1 MNYLEK
7 RQGSIKEEL
16 EALKARLDELEK
28 INDESEDEEVLTKAS
43 EELDEL
49 KAKKAELEAE
59 LAEVNAEIEALEK
72 PNDEEPKVDEKQPQ
86 RKLPFIKMETR
97 KEDPKMTIEE
107 RKVLADNFAKTNKM
121 TIGKEETRATLVSS
135 GNVATPTGVSGI
147 NELAP
152 MGSIVDLVNVVDCE
166 GMGTNKIAY
175 EFTAPQ
181 GGITVEGET
190 YQEGET
196 VFGVKAVAP
205 QTITTLAY
213 ISKQATKQSP
223 LAYQA
228 KVEKNAKIALRRAV
242 SKLIVDTILA
252 DDLKV
257 EKAITAI
264 DASTLRD
271 IALSYGG
278 SEEVEGN
285 AVALM
290 NKATLVKLG
299 AVRGANEKKAVLEI
313 MPDTNPNTGLI
324 KDGGLTVRYVLN
336 ENVGDDTIIYGQPT
350 KFELDL
356 FSNYEVKVSEDFKF
370 DKGLLAI
377 RGDAEVGGA
386 IAYKDG
392 FIVAKVGA

>member
-1 MNYLEK
+1 MTYLMK

-16 EALKARLDELEK
+16 ETLKARVDELEK
-28 INDESEDEEVLTKAS
+28 INDEADDEEVLTKAS
-43 EELDEL
+43 EELDAL
-49 KAKKAELEAE
+49 KSKKAELEAE
-59 LAEVNAEIEALEK
+59 LEEINAEIEALEPK
-72 PNDEEPKVDEKQPQ
+72 EEPKVEDQPQ
-86 RKLPFIKMETR
+86 RNLPFIKMETR
-97 KEDPKMTIEE
+97 KEENKMNIEE
-107 RKVLADNFAKTNKM
+107 RKAQAEAFARSNKM

-135 GNVATPTGVSGI
+135 GNVATPSGVSGI

-152 MGSIVDLVNVVDCE
+152 MGSIVDMVNVVDCE

-175 EFTAPQ
+175 EFTAPK

-190 YQEGET
+190 YNEGET
-196 VFGVKAVAP
+196 AFGVKTIAP

-213 ISKQATKQSP
+213 ISKQVLKQSP
-223 LAYQA
+223 LAYQE
-228 KVEKNAKIALRRAV
+228 KVERNSKMALRRAV

-252 DDLKV
+252 DELKV
-257 EKAITAI
+257 AKTLTSI
-264 DASTLRD
+264 DASTIRE

-285 AVALM
+285 AIALM

-299 AVRGANEKKAVLEI
+299 AVRGTNDKKAVLEI
-313 MPDTNPNTGLI
+313 TPDANPNVGTI
-324 KDGGLTVRYVLN
+324 KDGGLAVRYVLN
-336 ENVGDDTIIYGQPT
+336 ENLEDDTIIYGQPT

-377 RGDAEVGGA
+377 RGDVEVGGA
-386 IAYKDG
+386 IAFKDG

>member
-43 EELDEL
+43 EELDAL
-49 KAKKAELEAE
+49 KTKKAELEAE
-59 LAEVNAEIEALEK
+59 LEEINAEIEALEPK
-72 PNDEEPKVDEKQPQ
+72 EEPKVEDQPQ
-86 RKLPFIKMETR
+86 RKMPFIKMETR
-97 KEDPKMTIEE
+97 KEENKMNIEE
-107 RKVLADNFAKTNKM
+107 RKVLAENFVKTNKM

-135 GNVATPTGVSGI
+135 GNVATPTSVSGI

-152 MGSIVDLVNVVDCE
+152 MGSIVDMVNVVDCE

-190 YQEGET
+190 YNEGET
-196 VFGVKAVAP
+196 VFGVKTIAP

-213 ISKQATKQSP
+213 ISKQVLKQSP

-242 SKLIVDTILA
+242 SKLVVDTILA

-257 EKAITAI
+257 EKTITAI

-299 AVRGANEKKAVLEI
+299 AVRGTNEKKAVLEI
-313 MPDTNPNTGLI
+313 TPDANPNVGTI
-324 KDGGLTVRYVLN
+324 KDGGLSVRYALN
-336 ENVGDDTIIYGQPT
+336 ENLGDDTIIYGQPT

-377 RGDAEVGGA
+377 RGDVEVGGA
-386 IAYKDG
+386 IAFKDG
-392 FIVAKVGA
+392 FIVATIGE